1 MNLIIAG
8 PQGSGKGTQGDL
20 LQEKLSLV
28 HLETGDNFRAEIA
41 KKTELGKE
49 CASYMDRGILL
60 PDQIVF
66 RLVEKLLDEQTLARG
81 FVLDGMPRRLSQ
93 VQWLDNFLAEKNSQI
108 DKLILLNLSREETI
122 RRLSARR
129 VCPECGRNFNL
140 ITMPPK
146 KDELCDDCQI
156 KLVTRSDETPR
167 AIQKRLKEYHDETD
181 PMIAYYRQ
189 KGKVIDIN
197 GEQPVAQVFQDI
209 LTTLV

>member
-20 LQEKLSLV
+20 LQEKLGLI

-49 CASYMDRGILL
+49 CASYMDQGILL

-66 RLVEKLLDEQTLARG
+66 RLVEKLLDQQTLVKG

-93 VQWLDNFLAEKNSQI
+93 TQWLDNFLAGKNSQI
-108 DKLILLNLSREETI
+108 DKLVLLNISEKETI

-129 VCPECGRNFNL
+129 VCPQCGRNFNL
-140 ITMPPK
+140 ITMPPR
-146 KDELCDDCQI
+146 KDGLCDDCRI
-156 KLVTRSDETPR
+156 RLITRSDETPK
-167 AIQKRLKEYHDETD
+167 AIKKRLKEYHDETD
-181 PMIAYYRQ
+181 PMIDYYRQ
-189 KGKVIDIN
+189 KGKVVEIN
-197 GEQPVAQVFQDI
+197 GEQPVEKVFQDI
-209 LTTLV
+209 LKALG